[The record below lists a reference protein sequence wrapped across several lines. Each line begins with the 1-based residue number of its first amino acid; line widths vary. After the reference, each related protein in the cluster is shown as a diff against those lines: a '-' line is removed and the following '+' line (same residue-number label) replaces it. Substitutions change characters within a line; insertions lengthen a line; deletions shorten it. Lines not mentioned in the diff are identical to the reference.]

1 MSALRQL
8 KRRIKEIEYSYSE
21 KRRQLEQEN
30 AASEKFQQLEFSMV
44 SAIQEIENQI
54 DWIESNRLSR
64 KARSLDVVVPPLSD
78 AGMWRREEFGPKIWL
93 TQEGRAHVRN
103 LIHEERKRRF
113 EDMSRWIPLLSVI
126 LAIIG
131 TLTSLVALTLQRKSA
146 DAATMAAGNT
156 RIALE
161 TAANQLEA
169 WKNSQSAQLVVE
181 KFDAK
186 LIPMRTYVFG
196 QTITNPKELEIQVVL
211 TIKNVGPSVAK
222 EIFIT
227 KNGGSFDAKTVP
239 IQYPQWRW
247 HPPMPFVGGA
257 KPDRRRI
264 VHVQAG
270 TSSCR
275 CGRYFPC
282 REQEDLLHDWNQLS
296 RHVRASARN
305 HGMQILGSNDL
316 QCTLDGVRLDSE
328 PTKTIAL

>member
-247 HPPMPFVGGA
+247 HPPMPFVGGRSLTA
-257 KPDRRRI
+257 GESFMYRPELPAADVDGISPAGSKRIYFTIGINYRDMFERPHVITECKYWVATIYNARWTGCDWTPSPPKP
-264 VHVQAG
+264 
-270 TSSCR
+270 
-275 CGRYFPC
+275 
-282 REQEDLLHDWNQLS
+282 
-296 RHVRASARN
+296 
-305 HGMQILGSNDL
+305 
-316 QCTLDGVRLDSE
+316 
-328 PTKTIAL
+328 